1 MKKTEIDFDFAKWGQ
16 EGISVIIQTKSIIT
30 LYQNSVITNRFYG
43 LFEDGGAF
51 VALDLDIHMFEEV
64 KPREFWV
71 NEYDDGSFG
80 VARISKEEAES
91 RRVIG
96 GDTKLIK
103 LVEVIE

>member
-1 MKKTEIDFDFAKWGQ
+1 MKKEIEFDFAKWGQ

-51 VALDLDIHMFEEV
+51 VALDLDIHMFEEF

-71 NEYDDGSFG
+71 NVSQDEIKIYES
-80 VARISKEEAES
+80 AKEAAFFLRENS
-91 RRVIG
+91 Q
-96 GDTKLIK
+96 TIK
-103 LVEVIE
+103 VREVIE

>member
-71 NEYDDGSFG
+71 NIRQDEITIYKTK
-80 VARISKEEAES
+80 KESEFFLRENS
-91 RRVIG
+91 Q
-96 GDTKLIK
+96 TIK
-103 LVEVIE
+103 VREVLD